1 VKGRAHATFQ
11 EKKMQEIERIRQ
23 MSARELA
30 LFGIQDMA
38 YIRRIEV
45 DGATAYAV
53 LAADGTQVAVVA
65 EREVAFALV
74 RQHDLEPVS
83 VH

>member
-1 VKGRAHATFQ
+1 MDR
-11 EKKMQEIERIRQ
+11 IERIKQ

-30 LFGIQDMA
+30 LFGMQDLA
-38 YIRRIEV
+38 YIKAVVI
-45 DGATAYAV
+45 DGATGYAV
-53 LAADGTQVAVVA
+53 HAADGTQIAMLPN
-65 EREVAFALV
+65 RDVAFATV